1 MKSAGI
7 IAIVAVAMIGVMVP
21 SIFADIQYDEEQH
34 FRIDLPDDWESKDY
48 SQFYHSFKFSEN
60 LEPFPPIIFITYG
73 IDDKIKGG
81 VIKNESWEYQSPCDT
96 KDDFGKVVSLTY
108 HPYGYAEDF
117 KCDGVPIAEI
127 EEWDDDNFHFKKS
140 TEITKWKSVWESGVL
155 TSEVRSTMMH
165 ITNGVEFWNVVYHY
179 DLRILN
185 KIPDMDNRLTEIMAS
200 FEPSACNENSSLMI
214 TLNGERNPVLGETYQ
229 YSVVIDSPVESGFT
243 YVVLGQNA
251 FTYKIKNYPNT
262 ENSDNGYINLTGNI
276 GLGNFEITYTDFAY
290 NEGESFIKITNDC
303 FQESFP
309 INLWKTQ
316 PNLKEEISDVKEI
329 KNIPSWVKNNAKW
342 WAEGQIG
349 DDAFTQGIQFLIK
362 EKIMNVESTSQSSAE
377 LKKIPSWVKNNAKWW
392 ADGSIDEGSF
402 VAGIEFLVK
411 EGIILVN

>member
-81 VIKNESWEYQSPCDT
+81 VIKNESWEYQSPCDA

-342 WAEGQIG
+342 WA
-349 DDAFTQGIQFLIK
+349 
-362 EKIMNVESTSQSSAE
+362 
-377 LKKIPSWVKNNAKWW
+377 
-392 ADGSIDEGSF
+392 DGSIDEGSF